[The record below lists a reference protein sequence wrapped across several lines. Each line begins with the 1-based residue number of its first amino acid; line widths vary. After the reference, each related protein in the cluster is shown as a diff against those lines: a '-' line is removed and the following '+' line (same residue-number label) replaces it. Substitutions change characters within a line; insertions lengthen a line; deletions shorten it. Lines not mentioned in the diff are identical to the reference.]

1 MPIRHGQTTA
11 RGPHTAHWAFWSG
24 PPNNDTGYGIDQ
36 CQVFCFMDYNE
47 STVISKLK
55 CTCYLILYSCTFYL
69 NVFFQNSSDH
79 YWTSPPIK
87 FSTTFWAATQNV
99 RPPLRS
105 WRLHIH
111 SQTVESQPLQYGSPA
126 LCSISTKNRSQLSEQ
141 AIKRIE
147 DKVSYTRGS
156 TGENRQRVRVIE
168 AWCCLLSEPSE
179 RMDGPATQRED
190 W

>member
-1 MPIRHGQTTA
+1 M
-11 RGPHTAHWAFWSG
+11 
-24 PPNNDTGYGIDQ
+24 Y
-36 CQVFCFMDYNE
+36 M
-47 STVISKLK
+47 L
-55 CTCYLILYSCTFYL
+55 LYSLFLYISFKCFFPKFIRPLL
-69 NVFFQNSSDH
+69 NRPASQIFNHILGRDPKC
-79 YWTSPPIK
+79 SP
-87 FSTTFWAATQNV
+87 TTQI
-99 RPPLRS
+99 L
-105 WRLHIH
+105 RLHIH
-111 SQTVESQPLQYGSPA
+111 SQTVESQPLQYGRPA

-141 AIKRIE
+141 AIKRIK